1 MKIFGSQSLNCQTV
15 WKIKMSAFLKNISIL
30 VIEDNTGDFVLIED
44 YLVEQLKNTI
54 IINSKTL
61 KETKDI
67 LERKND
73 FAIIFLDLTL
83 PDANGKKLVDEVV
96 KIAGNTPIIALTGHQ
111 DRDFGLKTLSLG
123 VSDYL
128 LKDELNASLLH
139 KSIIY
144 NIERKRINTELK
156 ESEKKYRDLFH
167 LSPIPMLVIDPETLK
182 FLNINDSAVQN
193 YGYSSAEFLSM
204 NLRDIKPA
212 AALDQLDAL
221 LLKNKEENGLSGQIT
236 SLLKKNGDEITV
248 EIRRSVINFN
258 QKEAWLI
265 LATDISEKI
274 KTQKALIQS
283 EHYFKALVQD
293 GADLITILDIEGN
306 YKYVSPS
313 SKTIFGIEP
322 THLIG
327 KNVFDHIHESDRA
340 RVFSQFIALKEK
352 KRVRIS
358 PFRYKNTNNITIWL
372 ETIATNMLDDPA
384 VSGIV
389 STSRDITLNI
399 NYNQKLMQNFERY
412 ESLAKATSD
421 AIWDYDF
428 EIDRTYIAGEGYRN
442 LFGYNLANQF
452 SEDQFWESKLHP
464 DEKETILAKL
474 DNTINDPDVKQSNV
488 EYRFLKADGT
498 YAHVRDRFF
507 IIRENG
513 KAIRMLG
520 AKQDIT
526 KQKNEEQEKE
536 KLITELIQNNKD
548 LKQFS
553 YITSHNLR
561 GPIASLLGLS
571 ALIDNYKIED
581 PTLQQILA
589 GIKKAT
595 HMFDDIIKDLTKVL
609 NIKDHISIPQEDLL
623 VADALNKGI
632 AQNETMIMEINAK
645 IESDLGSTPVIHF
658 NKAYLESIFFNLISN
673 AIKYRSPLRELKI
686 KISTQIIG
694 DEIVLRF
701 TDNGLGLNVDLYKD
715 RLFRLYQRFH
725 DHGEGK
731 GLGLFLVKSQMEAMN
746 GSIDI
751 ESTVGKGTTF
761 ILRFKR

>member
-1 MKIFGSQSLNCQTV
+1 
-15 WKIKMSAFLKNISIL
+15 MSTLLKNISVL
-30 VIEDNTGDFVLIED
+30 VIEDNAGDFVLIED
-44 YLVEQLKNTI
+44 YLVEQLKNTT

-67 LERKND
+67 LEKKND

-96 KIAGNTPIIALTGHQ
+96 KIAGNSPIIALTGHQ
-111 DRDFGLKTLSLG
+111 DKDFGLKTLSLG

-156 ESEKKYRDLFH
+156 ESEKKYRNLFH

-182 FLNINDSAVQN
+182 FLNINNAAIKN
-193 YGYSSAEFLSM
+193 YGYDSAEFLSM
-204 NLRDIKPA
+204 NLRDIKPSE
-212 AALDQLDAL
+212 ALDQLDAFVI
-221 LLKNKEENGLSGQIT
+221 KNKNENGLSGQIT
-236 SLLKKNGDEITV
+236 SHLKKNGDVITV
-248 EIRRSVINFN
+248 EIESSVINFN
-258 QKEAWLI
+258 QKVAWLI
-265 LATDISEKI
+265 IATDISEKI
-274 KTQKALIQS
+274 KIQEALIRS

-293 GADLITILDIEGN
+293 GADLITILDIDGN

-313 SKTIFGIEP
+313 SKTIVGAEAID
-322 THLIG
+322 LIG
-327 KNVFDHIHESDRA
+327 KNAFDYIHEEDRQ
-340 RVFSQFIALKEK
+340 RVINQFNLLKRK
-352 KRVRIS
+352 KRVQIS
-358 PFRYKNTNNITIWL
+358 PFRFRNAKNEWIWL
-372 ETIATNMLDDPA
+372 ETIATNMMDDPS
-384 VSGIV
+384 VQGIV
-389 STSRDITLNI
+389 SNSRDITLNI
-399 NYNQKLMQNFERY
+399 NYNQKLRQNFERY

-421 AIWDYDF
+421 AIWDHDF
-428 EIDRTYIAGEGYRN
+428 EIGRTYIAGEGYRN

-452 SEDQFWESKLHP
+452 SEHQFWESKLHP
-464 DEKETILAKL
+464 EEKDAVLEKL
-474 DNTINDPDVKQSNV
+474 DNAVKDPNVKQSQL
-488 EYRFLKADGT
+488 EYRFLKVDGT
-498 YAHVRDRFF
+498 YAYVRDRFF

-513 KAIRMLG
+513 NAIRMLG
-520 AKQDIT
+520 AKQDVT
-526 KQKNEEQEKE
+526 RQKNEEQEKE

-571 ALIDNYKIED
+571 GLLDNYKVED

-623 VADALNKGI
+623 LLDALNKGI

-645 IESDLGSTPVIHF
+645 IECNFDEAPAIRF

-673 AIKYRSPLRELKI
+673 AIKYRSPSRELNIKVTTKI
-686 KISTQIIG
+686 I
-694 DEIVLRF
+694 DNEIVLRF
-701 TDNGLGLNVDLYKD
+701 SDNGLGLDVNMYKD

-725 DHGEGK
+725 DHAEGK
-731 GLGLFLVKSQMEAMN
+731 GLGLFLIKSQMEALN

-751 ESTVGKGTTF
+751 ESTVGAGVTF
-761 ILRFKR
+761 ILKFKR

>member
-1 MKIFGSQSLNCQTV
+1 
-15 WKIKMSAFLKNISIL
+15 MSAFLKNISIL
-30 VIEDNTGDFVLIED
+30 VIEDNAGDFVLIED
-44 YLVEQLKNTI
+44 YLVEQIKNTT
-54 IINSKTL
+54 IINAKTL
-61 KETKDI
+61 KETIAI

-96 KIAGNTPIIALTGHQ
+96 KMAGNSPIIALTGHQ
-111 DRDFGLKTLSLG
+111 DKDFGLKTLSLG

-139 KSIIY
+139 KSIVY

-182 FLNINDSAVQN
+182 FLNINDSAIQN
-193 YGYSSAEFLSM
+193 YGYSGAEFLSM
-204 NLRDIKPA
+204 NLRDIKPV
-212 AALDQLDAL
+212 AALDQLDV
-221 LLKNKEENGLSGQIT
+221 LLKKNKAENGLSGEIT
-236 SLLKKNGDEITV
+236 SHLKKNGDVITV
-248 EIRRSVINFN
+248 EIQSSVINFN
-258 QKEAWLI
+258 HKEAWLI

-274 KTQKALIQS
+274 KTQEALIRS

-293 GADLITILDIEGN
+293 AADLITILDSEGN
-306 YKYVSPS
+306 YKYLSPS
-313 SKTIFGIEP
+313 SKTIFGVQAID
-322 THLIG
+322 LVG
-327 KNVFDHIHESDRA
+327 KNAFNYIHEDDRQ
-340 RVFSQFIALKEK
+340 RVINQFNLLKRK
-352 KRVRIS
+352 KRVQIS
-358 PFRYKNTNNITIWL
+358 PFRFRNAKNDWIWL
-372 ETIATNMLDDPA
+372 ETIATNMMDDPA
-384 VSGIV
+384 VQGIV
-389 STSRDITLNI
+389 SNSRDITLNI
-399 NYNQKLMQNFERY
+399 NYNQKLRQNFERY

-421 AIWDYDF
+421 AIWDHDF

-464 DEKETILAKL
+464 DEKETLIAQL
-474 DNTINDPDVKQSNV
+474 DNTINDPNIKQADV

-513 KAIRMLG
+513 KAVRMLG

-526 KQKNEEQEKE
+526 QQKNEEQEKE

-571 ALIDNYKIED
+571 SLIDSYKIED

-632 AQNETMIMEINAK
+632 AQNETMILEINAK
-645 IESDLGSTPVIHF
+645 IESDLDKAPLIHF

-673 AIKYRSPLRELKI
+673 AIKYRSPSRELKI

-694 DEIVLRF
+694 DEVVLRF

-761 ILRFKR
+761 ILKFKR